1 VSLWVLDTDS
11 ISLLQRGHPIISQ
24 RVNRV
29 NPEQIAITIITVE
42 EQLRGR
48 MDIIR
53 RATSSDMLTLAYTR
67 LRDTV
72 EDFQSI
78 NIINFEPEASSCYT
92 DLLRQRIRI
101 GTQDL
106 RIAAIVISRKA
117 ILVTR
122 NRRDFEKVPGLVFEN
137 WTLQQ

>member
-1 VSLWVLDTDS
+1 MSLWVLDTDS

-72 EDFQSI
+72 EDFKSI
-78 NIINFEPEASSCYT
+78 NIINFEPEASSYYT
-92 DLLRQRIRI
+92 DLLHQRIRI

-106 RIAAIVISRKA
+106 RIAAIAISRKA

-122 NRRDFEKVPGLVFEN
+122 NRRDFEKVPGLVFED
-137 WTLQQ
+137 WTV